1 MGSVNARGGR
11 MIDLRVKCDKPY
23 DLDAMDKRKG
33 KPRRKRKDSHTT
45 AYELTIRLSKEQVS
59 LVGKKKYVR
68 VAYARNKRD
77 DLARQCKVF
86 EEEVSAR
93 LREAAIESGQGVA
106 DETDSVSKVV
116 RAYLKS
122 REKAVVSRYT
132 EDGMDLAKRYIDPT
146 IGAVPFG
153 ELTVAQVEDAL
164 ERIPE
169 LSRRLNEEKRR
180 GQEDARVSKKA
191 RQRAGEDSS
200 RTHYEEF
207 KPVRVAGRPTQHK
220 VLSLLKLSGNYA
232 VDRGIV
238 EYNVAN
244 NKRLSSQYPKSK
256 PLIDN
261 FTEDEARLV
270 HTRIQELPLSSRK
283 VEFQL
288 LFMCG
293 LRPCELLSLTFDD
306 INLRDEDRGVL
317 RVVKRLKTK
326 NASRNIPLDPATTS
340 LLREWRRS
348 RVDFAKEIGV
358 KFSNSWLVCCDDGQ
372 KTVYNTLKQRWAYF
386 LKSCGLEHRR
396 PYSMRHTFAT
406 LNGRNNVDVKTL
418 ASIMG
423 HATAGFTLNVYAG
436 YLESASLPVV
446 SGYLDFLED
455 DETKD

>member
-1 MGSVNARGGR
+1 
-11 MIDLRVKCDKPY
+11 MIDLKVKCDKPY
-23 DLDAMDKRKG
+23 DLDAMDKRRG

-45 AYELTIRLSKEQVS
+45 AYELTIRLSSEQIQ
-59 LVGKKKYVR
+59 LVNKKKYVR
-68 VAYARNKRD
+68 VVYARNKRE
-77 DLARQCKVF
+77 DLARQCRVF
-86 EEEVSAR
+86 EEEVNAR
-93 LREAAIESGQGVA
+93 LREAAVESGQGVA
-106 DETDSVSKVV
+106 DEGDSVSKIV

-122 REKAVVSRYT
+122 REKAVVSRYA
-132 EDGMDLAKRYIDPT
+132 EEGMDLAKRYIDPT
-146 IGAVPFG
+146 IGPVPFG
-153 ELTVAQVEDAL
+153 KLTVAQIEAAL
-164 ERIPE
+164 EQIPS
-169 LSRRLNEEKRR
+169 LSKGLNEEKRR
-180 GQEDARVSKKA
+180 VQENARTSKRAK
-191 RQRAGEDSS
+191 QRSGEDGSG
-200 RTHYEEF
+200 THYEEF

-232 VDRGIV
+232 VDMGLV

-270 HTRIQELPLSSRK
+270 YAKIQELPLGSRK
-283 VEFQL
+283 IEFQL
-288 LFMCG
+288 MFMCG

-306 INLRDEDRGVL
+306 INLRNENQGVL
-317 RVVKRLKTK
+317 RIVKRLKTK
-326 NASRNIPLDPATTS
+326 NASRNIPLDPSTTV

-348 RVDFAKEIGV
+348 RVDFAREIGV
-358 KFSNSWLVCCDDGQ
+358 KFSDSWLVCCDDGQ

-386 LKSCGLEHRR
+386 LKSCGLDHRR

-446 SGYLDFLED
+446 AGYLDFLED
-455 DETKD
+455 DEKKA